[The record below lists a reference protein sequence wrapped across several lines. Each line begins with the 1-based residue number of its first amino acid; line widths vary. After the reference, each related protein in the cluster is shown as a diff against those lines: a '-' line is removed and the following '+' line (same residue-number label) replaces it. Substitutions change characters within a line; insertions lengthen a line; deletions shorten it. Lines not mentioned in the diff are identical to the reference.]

1 MAAWILAQGLSAERP
16 LVILSDNSV
25 EHALFALA
33 AQHVGVPSAA
43 ISPAYSLMSK
53 DFDKLRSMVSLL
65 EPGAIYVS
73 AMQPFAAALAAIQ
86 PLHSATIVSGNAADT
101 GAISFRTIAAT
112 LETPDVAKAFAAVTP
127 DTIAKFLFTS
137 GSTGTPKAVINTQ
150 RMLTSSQQ
158 AKAQTWS
165 FLEGS
170 GDGLVILDWLP
181 WSHTFGANHNFNL
194 VLRNGGTLFVDG
206 GKPAPGLFATSLA
219 NLRSVMPTVYFNV
232 PRGFDMLIAALRS
245 DDELRRRFFSEVKF
259 AFYAGAALPQNLWD
273 ALEELSIKT
282 VGRALPMVSAWG
294 STETSPLATDC
305 HFQAQRSGNI
315 GVPIPGTE
323 LKLVPSGDK
332 LEVRV
337 RGPNVT
343 PGYWKAP
350 ELTAQAF
357 DAEGFYLIGDAVT
370 FADPARPELGLFF
383 DGRVAED
390 FKLNSGTWVSVGTL
404 RVAGIAALAP
414 LAQDIVVTGH
424 GGDEVRFLVFPN
436 IAACRAHAGLTD
448 SADVKDVIGHDK
460 VRHSIAQGLAKLKA
474 QSGNSSGHATRALLL
489 AEPASVDGG
498 EITDKGY
505 INQRAV
511 LTRRA
516 QAVAT
521 LDDDG
526 FRRMDRLR
534 RVRRGTSDLARH
546 AGTSPAMTKSKSFA
560 LTNLLPKQ
568 LTCESFRAIARF
580 TDRAVELPCRAG
592 RKRMLERSGPS
603 GPNARAHQAGWN
615 AGARLAVVAVARSG
629 AALAG
634 HGAEIL
640 VQPPQQVDQNLPLV
654 FLQAGQQP
662 PLAFER
668 GHDHLVVDRAPARG
682 QRDGVG
688 AAVVGCG
695 ADRDQAA
702 LLQHRKIAADRPLVE
717 ADHVADPRGRNAGLD
732 RQQRHDPPF
741 RDVDAEIA
749 LIKHRRAVRQLVGD
763 EGDERRNVAVEIEQR
778 AVIGGCGLH
787 WARPARFPA
796 KGNLAHVSIIAAEL
810 RPSNRDMG
818 QGFTRT
824 NFGRSR

>member
-1 MAAWILAQGLSAERP
+1 MTIAAISGADSQNLFATPAIVADRRTDGSILVRSTTPLRPSARCIGDWLEHWARQAPGRIFLADRASVDTPWTTVTYKDALKQVRSAAAWILARGLSAERP

-53 DFDKLRSMVSLL
+53 DFDKLKSMITLL
-65 EPGAIYVS
+65 GPGAIYVS
-73 AMQPFAAALAAIQ
+73 GTKPFAAALAAIK
-86 PLHSATIVSGNAADT
+86 PLHSAIIVSGSADAGNAS
-101 GAISFRTIAAT
+101 SFRAITAT
-112 LETPDVAKAFAAVTP
+112 LETPDVEKTFAAITP

-158 AKAQTWS
+158 AKAQTWT
-165 FLEGS
+165 FLE
-170 GDGLVILDWLP
+170 DGGEDLVILDWLP

-194 VLRNGGTLFVDG
+194 VLRNGGTLYVDG

-219 NLRSVMPTVYFNV
+219 NLRSVMPSVYFNV
-232 PRGFDMLIAALRS
+232 PRGFDMLIAALRG
-245 DDELRRRFFSEVKF
+245 DDELRKKFFSEVKF
-259 AFYAGAALPQNLWD
+259 AFYAGAALPQNLWN

-305 HFQAQRSGNI
+305 HFQAKRSGNI

-357 DAEGFYLIGDAVT
+357 DEEGFYLIGDAVT
-370 FADPARPELGLFF
+370 FADPDHPELGLFF

-436 IAACRAHAGLTD
+436 FAACRAHAGLPD

-460 VRHSIAQGLAKLKA
+460 VRAAIAQGLANLKA

-516 QAVAT
+516 SAVAT
-521 LDDDG
+521 LDDDSSTEWIG
-526 FRRMDRLR
+526 
-534 RVRRGTSDLARH
+534 
-546 AGTSPAMTKSKSFA
+546 
-560 LTNLLPKQ
+560 
-568 LTCESFRAIARF
+568 C
-580 TDRAVELPCRAG
+580 
-592 RKRMLERSGPS
+592 
-603 GPNARAHQAGWN
+603 
-615 AGARLAVVAVARSG
+615 
-629 AALAG
+629 AA
-634 HGAEIL
+634 
-640 VQPPQQVDQNLPLV
+640 
-654 FLQAGQQP
+654 
-662 PLAFER
+662 
-668 GHDHLVVDRAPARG
+668 
-682 QRDGVG
+682 
-688 AAVVGCG
+688 
-695 ADRDQAA
+695 
-702 LLQHRKIAADRPLVE
+702 
-717 ADHVADPRGRNAGLD
+717 
-732 RQQRHDPPF
+732 
-741 RDVDAEIA
+741 
-749 LIKHRRAVRQLVGD
+749 
-763 EGDERRNVAVEIEQR
+763 
-778 AVIGGCGLH
+778 
-787 WARPARFPA
+787 
-796 KGNLAHVSIIAAEL
+796 
-810 RPSNRDMG
+810 
-818 QGFTRT
+818 
-824 NFGRSR
+824 

>member
-1 MAAWILAQGLSAERP
+1 MMPAAAPGRDRPETLFATPEIIADRRADGSIILKSTTPLRESARCIGDWLEHWARQAPERIFLADRASGDAPWSTITYRDALKQVRSAAAWVLAQGLSAERP

-53 DFDKLRSMVSLL
+53 DFDKLRSMVKLL

-73 AMQPFAAALAAIQ
+73 VTKPFAAALAAIE
-86 PLHSATIVSGNAADT
+86 PLHSAMIVSGDVADT
-101 GAISFRTIAAT
+101 GGISFRSIAT
-112 LETPDVAKAFAAVTP
+112 TPETSDVAKAFSAVTP

-165 FLEGS
+165 FLEGN
-170 GDGLVILDWLP
+170 GTDVVILDWLP

-194 VLRNGGTLFVDG
+194 VLRNGGTLYVDG

-219 NLRSVMPTVYFNV
+219 NFRSVMPSVYFNV

-245 DDELRRRFFSEVKF
+245 DDELRQRFFSEVKF

-343 PGYWKAP
+343 PGYWKSP

-436 IAACRAHAGLTD
+436 IAACRAHAGLAE

-460 VRHSIAQGLAKLKA
+460 VRSAIASGLAKLKA

-516 QAVAT
+516 
-521 LDDDG
+521 
-526 FRRMDRLR
+526 
-534 RVRRGTSDLARH
+534 
-546 AGTSPAMTKSKSFA
+546 K
-560 LTNLLPKQ
+560 
-568 LTCESFRAIARF
+568 
-580 TDRAVELPCRAG
+580 
-592 RKRMLERSGPS
+592 
-603 GPNARAHQAGWN
+603 
-615 AGARLAVVAVARSG
+615 AVVTLNDEVS
-629 AALAG
+629 
-634 HGAEIL
+634 AEWI
-640 VQPPQQVDQNLPLV
+640 
-654 FLQAGQQP
+654 
-662 PLAFER
+662 
-668 GHDHLVVDRAPARG
+668 
-682 QRDGVG
+682 
-688 AAVVGCG
+688 GC
-695 ADRDQAA
+695 
-702 LLQHRKIAADRPLVE
+702 
-717 ADHVADPRGRNAGLD
+717 
-732 RQQRHDPPF
+732 
-741 RDVDAEIA
+741 AE
-749 LIKHRRAVRQLVGD
+749 
-763 EGDERRNVAVEIEQR
+763 
-778 AVIGGCGLH
+778 
-787 WARPARFPA
+787 
-796 KGNLAHVSIIAAEL
+796 
-810 RPSNRDMG
+810 
-818 QGFTRT
+818 
-824 NFGRSR
+824 

>member
-1 MAAWILAQGLSAERP
+1 MTESLFATPSVVADRRADGSIVLKSTVALRDSARCVGDWLEHWARQTPERIFLGDRASVDVPWNAVTYKEALRQVRAAAAWILAQGLSAERP

-25 EHALFALA
+25 DHALFALA

-43 ISPAYSLMSK
+43 ISPAYSLMSR
-53 DFDKLRSMVSLL
+53 DFDKLRSMISLL
-65 EPGAIYVS
+65 GPGAIYVS
-73 AMQPFAAALAAIQ
+73 AAKPFAAALAAIA
-86 PLHSATIVSGNAADT
+86 PLHSAVIVGSAAGDSD
-101 GAISFRTIAAT
+101 AVAFPDIVAT
-112 LETPDVAKAFAAVTP
+112 PETPEVARAFAAVTP

-165 FLEGS
+165 FLEQAS
-170 GDGLVILDWLP
+170 DLVFLDWLP

-194 VLRNGGTLFVDG
+194 VLRNGGTLYVDG

-232 PRGFDMLIAALRS
+232 PRGFDMLIAALRG
-245 DDELRRRFFSEVKF
+245 DAELRRRFFGEVKF

-273 ALEELSIKT
+273 TLEELSIKT
-282 VGRALPMVSAWG
+282 SGHALPMVSAWG

-350 ELTAQAF
+350 ELTVQAF

-370 FADPARPELGLFF
+370 FADPARPGLGLFF

-390 FKLNSGTWVSVGTL
+390 FKLNSGTWVNVGNL

-414 LAQDIVVTGH
+414 LVQDIVVTGH

-436 IAACRAHAGLTD
+436 IAACRAFAGLPEN
-448 SADVKDVIGHDK
+448 AEVKDVIGHDK
-460 VRHSIAQGLAKLKA
+460 VRSGIAQGLAKLKA
-474 QSGNSSGHATRALLL
+474 QGGNSSGHATRVLLL

-516 QAVAT
+516 AAVAV
-521 LDDDG
+521 LDD
-526 FRRMDRLR
+526 
-534 RVRRGTSDLARH
+534 
-546 AGTSPAMTKSKSFA
+546 
-560 LTNLLPKQ
+560 
-568 LTCESFRAIARF
+568 
-580 TDRAVELPCRAG
+580 
-592 RKRMLERSGPS
+592 
-603 GPNARAHQAGWN
+603 NA
-615 AGARLAVVAVARSG
+615 S
-629 AALAG
+629 
-634 HGAEIL
+634 AEW
-640 VQPPQQVDQNLPLV
+640 
-654 FLQAGQQP
+654 
-662 PLAFER
+662 
-668 GHDHLVVDRAPARG
+668 
-682 QRDGVG
+682 
-688 AAVVGCG
+688 VGC
-695 ADRDQAA
+695 
-702 LLQHRKIAADRPLVE
+702 
-717 ADHVADPRGRNAGLD
+717 AG
-732 RQQRHDPPF
+732 
-741 RDVDAEIA
+741 
-749 LIKHRRAVRQLVGD
+749 
-763 EGDERRNVAVEIEQR
+763 
-778 AVIGGCGLH
+778 
-787 WARPARFPA
+787 
-796 KGNLAHVSIIAAEL
+796 
-810 RPSNRDMG
+810 
-818 QGFTRT
+818 
-824 NFGRSR
+824 